1 MLDTVIKYLTQMP
14 RNCLGLR
21 DNSEREQAWLDLINS
36 NKLSNFT
43 TKELLK
49 MALDSKCFRV
59 AEYLYERLHDYSN
72 ILSCYMND
80 TLRKSEVFNYIL
92 NFITVK
98 ERCIQQQFLVTF
110 KELVAI
116 SSKKSSEIVI
126 EFFPNLIEQFSEML
140 NNDFEL
146 QYNFLSDIVNSDIK
160 LPPPIA
166 ERYLE
171 QLCIK
176 NKSAVHNYVQLTF
189 CRKERAL
196 GITKKYEVHDATA
209 LLLEHGGEWVEALEL
224 LLKHDMNEEAI
235 NLCIRGAEHL
245 DSEAAQKLWLTLL
258 QYKSTTKGVSLR
270 QLLHAAAPHVHPM
283 QLLELVSNAH
293 FGDIKGLLRGILSDY
308 THDVQMLSTTL
319 KLLSKDLHHG
329 KLTHCT
335 IYFGTLFLEF

>member
-1 MLDTVIKYLTQMP
+1 MLDMVIKYLIHMP
-14 RNCLGLR
+14 RNSLSLR
-21 DNSEREQAWLDLINS
+21 DHNEREQAWLDLINS

-43 TKELLK
+43 TNDLLK
-49 MALDSKCFRV
+49 MALDSKCYRV
-59 AEYLYERLHDYSN
+59 AEYLYEHLHDYSN

-92 NFITVK
+92 NFINVD
-98 ERCIQQQFLVTF
+98 ERCIQQQFLVNF

-116 SSKKSSEIVI
+116 SSKKCSEIVI
-126 EFFPNLIEQFSEML
+126 EFFPNLIEQFSDIL
-140 NNDFEL
+140 NDDFDL
-146 QYNFLSDIVNSDIK
+146 QYYFLSDIVNSDIK

-176 NKSAVHNYVQLTF
+176 NKSAVHSYVQLTF
-189 CRKERAL
+189 CRKEKAL
-196 GITKKYEVHDATA
+196 NITKKYEVHDATA
-209 LLLEHGGEWVEALEL
+209 LLLEHSGEWVEALEL
-224 LLKHDMNEEAI
+224 LLKYDMHEEGI

-245 DSEAAQKLWLTLL
+245 DPEAAQKLWLTLL
-258 QYKSTTKGVSLR
+258 QYKRTTEGVTLR

-293 FGDIKGLLRGILSDY
+293 FGDIKGLLQGILTDY

-319 KLLSKDLHHG
+319 KLLSKDLHYG
-329 KLTHCT
+329 KFNMLRD
-335 IYFGTLFLEF
+335 